1 MDTHVLP
8 LPKQPRPADALARPI
23 FSDRDYRE
31 VKSLLARTLRAVR
44 SPQASLR
51 AEALLVEII
60 EYEIRLGAAAD
71 FDLDPHEDSDTP
83 MGGSSRRWTD
93 TVW

>member
-1 MDTHVLP
+1 MDTQVLP
-8 LPKQPRPADALARPI
+8 LPQQPRPTNTLARPI

-31 VKSLLARTLRAVR
+31 VKTLLARTLRAAR
-44 SPQASLR
+44 SPQVGRR

-71 FDLDPHEDSDTP
+71 FDLDPDDQCLTP

>member
-8 LPKQPRPADALARPI
+8 FPKQSRLANALARPI

-31 VKSLLARTLRAVR
+31 VKTLLARTLRAAR
-44 SPQASLR
+44 SPQAGRR

-71 FDLDPHEDSDTP
+71 FDLDPTGGEGESS
-83 MGGSSRRWTD
+83 GGSSRRWTD

>member
-8 LPKQPRPADALARPI
+8 LPKQPRPATALARPI

-31 VKSLLARTLRAVR
+31 VKTLLARTLRAVR